1 MKAFEGC
8 GGVSVSEGWVVV
20 GQSGVFCGWWWW
32 WVVVCISCLRSESAG
47 GVWGCLRVVKGYKGN
62 GWWDGGGWWWFIN
75 SLRSEGGGGIISE
88 DGGWWW
94 WWMVG
99 LACFLRPA
107 WVAGALEQ
115 SGGPPAEGK
124 ESGVVV
130 SVSEVG
136 GGGILSE
143 VSGVVSEGGGGGLL
157 TGVVVSENWWRLRSE
172 GGGGAVLWS
181 ELVVLVVVVVSG
193 QIWGWW
199 WWCIGSLRLIGGDVG
214 GGVLLV
220 WGVVWGCLRVSEDG
234 GVLLSEEPKPFNASS
249 GWLQRFKKRNKITNI
264 NIGGEEAS
272 ADRVAAREFP
282 PFLREIME
290 EGQYTD
296 DQVFNMDESGLFWK
310 KLPSKTFVV
319 KNASKCRGRKLQ
331 KERITVLFTT
341 NASGTCK
348 LKLSVIHTA
357 HKPHAYKSMDMT
369 KLYVHW
375 LTARKAWMF
384 STLSLSWFDDC
395 FVLDVKK
402 FCEQQNVP
410 FKILLLLDNAPG
422 HSPLLLDRHPN
433 INLRN
438 LSDTNT
444 DSESED
450 DEDQQLAEQ
459 ELLLKQFWR
468 TFNVKKAVDFLV
480 EAWDQLSVATVRH
493 AWRHVLQGIPAV
505 RQSQSVTVAVDLA
518 REAAQSVTAA
528 GFYETTNDDILEVI
542 RDPDVTTDE
551 MVDDDDVSEEAGGA
565 SSQEEHRLSHSNVRG
580 AIECIEKVKLLLS
593 DDPDANRYE
602 IFTTQ
607 LLQTMEPYIKV
618 YHDNINTSHQQSIT
632 KFFARNPPQPAQ
644 ASDSDRGRDSD
655 DDFEGFVREA
665 LTSVDDS
672 DGDSPEGQ

>member
-1 MKAFEGC
+1 MNITK
-8 GGVSVSEGWVVV
+8 ST
-20 GQSGVFCGWWWW
+20 
-32 WVVVCISCLRSESAG
+32 
-47 GVWGCLRVVKGYKGN
+47 
-62 GWWDGGGWWWFIN
+62 
-75 SLRSEGGGGIISE
+75 
-88 DGGWWW
+88 
-94 WWMVG
+94 
-99 LACFLRPA
+99 
-107 WVAGALEQ
+107 GASMIKYFHNQ
-115 SGGPPAEGK
+115 
-124 ESGVVV
+124 
-130 SVSEVG
+130 
-136 GGGILSE
+136 
-143 VSGVVSEGGGGGLL
+143 
-157 TGVVVSENWWRLRSE
+157 
-172 GGGGAVLWS
+172 
-181 ELVVLVVVVVSG
+181 
-193 QIWGWW
+193 
-199 WWCIGSLRLIGGDVG
+199 
-214 GGVLLV
+214 VLLKTEKLLV
-220 WGVVWGCLRVSEDG
+220 SYLVRQLLRNMEEYARELYAAVSRKTG
-234 GVLLSEEPKPFNASS
+234 ITEPKPFSASS
-249 GWLQRFKKRNKITNI
+249 GGLQRFKMRNKITNI

-319 KNASKCRGRKLQ
+319 KNASKIRGRKLQ

-357 HKPHAYKSMDMT
+357 RKPHAYKSMDMT
-369 KLYVHW
+369 KLNVHW

-384 STLSLSWFDDC
+384 STLSLSWFDD
-395 FVLDVKK
+395 FR
-402 FCEQQNVP
+402 
-410 FKILLLLDNAPG
+410 

-433 INLRN
+433 VKVVFLPPNNTSLLQPMDQELICNVKAAFSTKKFKLLNDYTNTREELRN
-438 LSDTNT
+438 LSDTTT
-444 DSESED
+444 DSKSED
-450 DEDQQLAEQ
+450 DKDQQLAEQ
-459 ELLLKQFWR
+459 QVLFKQFWR
-468 TFNVKKAVDFLV
+468 IFNIKKAVDFLV

-505 RQSQSVTVAVDLA
+505 RQSQSVTGEVQTVTVAVDLA
-518 REAAQSVTAA
+518 REAAQCVTAA
-528 GFYETTNDDILEVI
+528 GFSEINNNDILEVI
-542 RDPDVTTDE
+542 RDPDVTTNE

-607 LLQTMEPYIKV
+607 LLQTMEPYFKV
-618 YHDNINTSHQQSIT
+618 YHDNINTSRQQSIT
-632 KFFARNPPQPAQ
+632 EFFARNPPQPAQ
-644 ASDSDRGRDSD
+644 ASDSDRGRDSE

>member
-1 MKAFEGC
+1 MNITK
-8 GGVSVSEGWVVV
+8 ST
-20 GQSGVFCGWWWW
+20 
-32 WVVVCISCLRSESAG
+32 
-47 GVWGCLRVVKGYKGN
+47 
-62 GWWDGGGWWWFIN
+62 
-75 SLRSEGGGGIISE
+75 
-88 DGGWWW
+88 
-94 WWMVG
+94 
-99 LACFLRPA
+99 
-107 WVAGALEQ
+107 GASMIKYFHNQ
-115 SGGPPAEGK
+115 
-124 ESGVVV
+124 
-130 SVSEVG
+130 
-136 GGGILSE
+136 
-143 VSGVVSEGGGGGLL
+143 
-157 TGVVVSENWWRLRSE
+157 
-172 GGGGAVLWS
+172 
-181 ELVVLVVVVVSG
+181 
-193 QIWGWW
+193 
-199 WWCIGSLRLIGGDVG
+199 
-214 GGVLLV
+214 VLLKT
-220 WGVVWGCLRVSEDG
+220 EK
-234 GVLLSEEPKPFNASS
+234 LLVRYLVRQARRNMAVDTRSVKDYARELYMAVARKMGITEPKPFNASS

-272 ADRVAAREFP
+272 ADCVAAREFP

-319 KNASKCRGRKLQ
+319 KNASKIRGRKLQ

-357 HKPHAYKSMDMT
+357 RKPHAYKSMDMT
-369 KLYVHW
+369 KLNVHW

-384 STLSLSWFDDC
+384 STLALSWFDDC
-395 FVLDVKK
+395 FVPDVKK

-433 INLRN
+433 
-438 LSDTNT
+438 
-444 DSESED
+444 
-450 DEDQQLAEQ
+450 
-459 ELLLKQFWR
+459 
-468 TFNVKKAVDFLV
+468 VK
-480 EAWDQLSVATVRH
+480 LSVATVRH

-528 GFYETTNDDILEVI
+528 GFSETTNDDILEVI

-607 LLQTMEPYIKV
+607 LLQTMEPYFKV
-618 YHDNINTSHQQSIT
+618 YHDNINTSRQQSIT
-632 KFFARNPPQPAQ
+632 EFFARNPPQPAQ
-644 ASDSDRGRDSD
+644 ASDSDSGRDSD
-655 DDFEGFVREA
+655 DDFQGFVKEA

>member
-1 MKAFEGC
+1 MKITK
-8 GGVSVSEGWVVV
+8 ST
-20 GQSGVFCGWWWW
+20 
-32 WVVVCISCLRSESAG
+32 
-47 GVWGCLRVVKGYKGN
+47 
-62 GWWDGGGWWWFIN
+62 
-75 SLRSEGGGGIISE
+75 
-88 DGGWWW
+88 
-94 WWMVG
+94 
-99 LACFLRPA
+99 
-107 WVAGALEQ
+107 GASMIKYFHNQ
-115 SGGPPAEGK
+115 
-124 ESGVVV
+124 
-130 SVSEVG
+130 
-136 GGGILSE
+136 
-143 VSGVVSEGGGGGLL
+143 
-157 TGVVVSENWWRLRSE
+157 
-172 GGGGAVLWS
+172 
-181 ELVVLVVVVVSG
+181 
-193 QIWGWW
+193 
-199 WWCIGSLRLIGGDVG
+199 
-214 GGVLLV
+214 VLLKTEK
-220 WGVVWGCLRVSEDG
+220 LLVSYLVRQARRNMAVDTRSVKEYARELYAAVTQKMG
-234 GVLLSEEPKPFNASS
+234 ITKPKPFNASS

-310 KLPSKTFVV
+310 KLPSKTFIV

-357 HKPHAYKSMDMT
+357 RKPHAYKSMDIT
-369 KLYVHW
+369 KLNVHW

-395 FVLDVKK
+395 FVPDVKK

-410 FKILLLLDNAPG
+410 FKILLLLDNVPG

-433 INLRN
+433 VKLHSLTKKFKLLNDYTNTREELRN
-438 LSDTNT
+438 LSDTTT
-444 DSESED
+444 DSKSED
-450 DEDQQLAEQ
+450 DEDQQSAEQ
-459 ELLLKQFWR
+459 QELLKQFWR
-468 TFNVKKAVDFLV
+468 IFNIKKAVDFLV

-528 GFYETTNDDILEVI
+528 GFSETTNDDILEVI

-551 MVDDDDVSEEAGGA
+551 MVDDDDVSEEAGDA
-565 SSQEEHRLSHSNVRG
+565 SQEERKLSHSNVRG
-580 AIECIEKVKLLLS
+580 AIECIEKVKRLLS

-602 IFTTQ
+602 IFTSQ
-607 LLQTMEPYIKV
+607 LLQAMEPYFKV
-618 YHDNINTSHQQSIT
+618 YHDNINTSRQQSIT
-632 KFFARNPPQPAQ
+632 EFFARNPPQPAQ

-655 DDFEGFVREA
+655 DDFEGFVRET

-672 DGDSPEGQ
+672 DDDSPEGQ

>member
-1 MKAFEGC
+1 MNITK
-8 GGVSVSEGWVVV
+8 ST
-20 GQSGVFCGWWWW
+20 
-32 WVVVCISCLRSESAG
+32 SASMI
-47 GVWGCLRVVKGYKGN
+47 KYFHN
-62 GWWDGGGWWWFIN
+62 
-75 SLRSEGGGGIISE
+75 
-88 DGGWWW
+88 
-94 WWMVG
+94 
-99 LACFLRPA
+99 
-107 WVAGALEQ
+107 Q
-115 SGGPPAEGK
+115 
-124 ESGVVV
+124 
-130 SVSEVG
+130 
-136 GGGILSE
+136 
-143 VSGVVSEGGGGGLL
+143 
-157 TGVVVSENWWRLRSE
+157 
-172 GGGGAVLWS
+172 
-181 ELVVLVVVVVSG
+181 
-193 QIWGWW
+193 
-199 WWCIGSLRLIGGDVG
+199 
-214 GGVLLV
+214 VLLKMEK
-220 WGVVWGCLRVSEDG
+220 LLVSYLVCQARRNMAVDTRSVKEYARELYAAVSRKMG
-234 GVLLSEEPKPFNASS
+234 ITEPKPFNASS

-357 HKPHAYKSMDMT
+357 RKPHAYKSMDMT
-369 KLYVHW
+369 KLNVHW
-375 LTARKAWMF
+375 LIARKAWMF

-395 FVLDVKK
+395 FVPDVKK

-433 INLRN
+433 IKVVFLPPNTTSIIQSMYQELICNVKAAFSAKKFNLLNYYTNTKEELRN

-444 DSESED
+444 NSKSED

-459 ELLLKQFWR
+459 EVLLKQFWR

-493 AWRHVLQGIPAV
+493 AWRHVLQGIPGV
-505 RQSQSVTVAVDLA
+505 RQSKSVTVAVDLA

-528 GFYETTNDDILEVI
+528 GFSETTNGDILEVI
-542 RDPDVTTDE
+542 RNPDVTTDE
-551 MVDDDDVSEEAGGA
+551 MVDDDDVNEETGGA
-565 SSQEEHRLSHSNVRG
+565 SSQEERRLTHSNVRG

-618 YHDNINTSHQQSIT
+618 YHDNIN
-632 KFFARNPPQPAQ
+632 RPAQ

-665 LTSVDDS
+665 LVSVDDT
-672 DGDSPEGQ
+672 DEDSPEGQ

>member
-1 MKAFEGC
+1 MASTGPPPPPQRNLALPGPSHPKPKKTRRSLSYEIKYKIIQELISHARTIKKDAAKIKEHMNITKSTGASMIKYFHNQVLLKTEKLL
-8 GGVSVSEGWVVV
+8 V
-20 GQSGVFCGWWWW
+20 
-32 WVVVCISCLRSESAG
+32 SCLVRQARRNMAVGTRS
-47 GVWGCLRVVKGYKGN
+47 VKEYARELYAAVSRKM
-62 GWWDGGGWWWFIN
+62 
-75 SLRSEGGGGIISE
+75 GI
-88 DGGWWW
+88 
-94 WWMVG
+94 
-99 LACFLRPA
+99 
-107 WVAGALEQ
+107 
-115 SGGPPAEGK
+115 
-124 ESGVVV
+124 
-130 SVSEVG
+130 
-136 GGGILSE
+136 
-143 VSGVVSEGGGGGLL
+143 
-157 TGVVVSENWWRLRSE
+157 T
-172 GGGGAVLWS
+172 
-181 ELVVLVVVVVSG
+181 
-193 QIWGWW
+193 
-199 WWCIGSLRLIGGDVG
+199 
-214 GGVLLV
+214 
-220 WGVVWGCLRVSEDG
+220 
-234 GVLLSEEPKPFNASS
+234 EPKPFNASS
-249 GWLQRFKKRNKITNI
+249 GWLQRFKKRKKITNI
-264 NIGGEEAS
+264 NIGGEETS
-272 ADRVAAREFP
+272 PDRVAAREFP

-357 HKPHAYKSMDMT
+357 RKLHAYKSMDMT
-369 KLYVHW
+369 KLNVHW
-375 LTARKAWMF
+375 LTARKVWIF

-395 FVLDVKK
+395 FVPDVKK

-433 INLRN
+433 VKVVFLPPNTTSIIQPMDQELICNVKAAFSAKKFKLLNDYTNTKEELHN

-444 DSESED
+444 DSKSEA

-459 ELLLKQFWR
+459 EVLLKQFWR

-493 AWRHVLQGIPAV
+493 AWRH
-505 RQSQSVTVAVDLA
+505 SKSVTGEWTLPEKL
-518 REAAQSVTAA
+518 RSVTAA
-528 GFYETTNDDILEVI
+528 GFSETTNDNILEVI
-542 RDPDVTTDE
+542 RDPHVTTDE

-565 SSQEEHRLSHSNVRG
+565 SSQEERHLSHSNVRG

-618 YHDNINTSHQQSIT
+618 YHDNINTSRQQSIT
-632 KFFARNPPQPAQ
+632 EFFARNPPQPAQ
-644 ASDSDRGRDSD
+644 ASDSDRGRDTD

-665 LTSVDDS
+665 LTSVDDT
-672 DGDSPEGQ
+672 DEDSPEGQ

>member
-1 MKAFEGC
+1 MA
-8 GGVSVSEGWVVV
+8 
-20 GQSGVFCGWWWW
+20 
-32 WVVVCISCLRSESAG
+32 SAG
-47 GVWGCLRVVKGYKGN
+47 PPPPERNLSLPGPSRLKPKKTRRSLSYEIKYKIIQELEKGTRQVDLARQHGVNESTIR
-62 GWWDGGGWWWFIN
+62 
-75 SLRSEGGGGIISE
+75 IIKKDAAKIKEHMNITKST
-88 DGGWWW
+88 
-94 WWMVG
+94 
-99 LACFLRPA
+99 
-107 WVAGALEQ
+107 GASMIKYFHNQ
-115 SGGPPAEGK
+115 
-124 ESGVVV
+124 
-130 SVSEVG
+130 
-136 GGGILSE
+136 
-143 VSGVVSEGGGGGLL
+143 
-157 TGVVVSENWWRLRSE
+157 
-172 GGGGAVLWS
+172 
-181 ELVVLVVVVVSG
+181 
-193 QIWGWW
+193 
-199 WWCIGSLRLIGGDVG
+199 
-214 GGVLLV
+214 VLLKTEK
-220 WGVVWGCLRVSEDG
+220 LLVSYLVRQARRNVAVDTRSVKEYARELYAAVSRKMG
-234 GVLLSEEPKPFNASS
+234 ITEPKPFNASS

-272 ADRVAAREFP
+272 ADRVAAGEFP

-296 DQVFNMDESGLFWK
+296 DQVFNMDESGPFWK

-319 KNASKCRGRKLQ
+319 KNASKIRGRKLQ

-357 HKPHAYKSMDMT
+357 CKLHAYKSMDMT
-369 KLYVHW
+369 KLNVHW

-395 FVLDVKK
+395 FVPDVKE

-410 FKILLLLDNAPG
+410 FKILLLLDKAPG

-433 INLRN
+433 VKVVFLPPKTTSILQPMDQELICNVKAAFSTKKFKLLNDYTNTREELRN
-438 LSDTNT
+438 LSDTTT
-444 DSESED
+444 DSKSED

-459 ELLLKQFWR
+459 QVLLKQFWR
-468 TFNVKKAVDFLV
+468 IFNIKKAVDFLV

-493 AWRHVLQGIPAV
+493 AWRHVLQDILAV
-505 RQSQSVTVAVDLA
+505 RQSQSVTGEVQTVVVAVDLA

-528 GFYETTNDDILEVI
+528 GFPETTNDDILEVI

-580 AIECIEKVKLLLS
+580 AIECVEKVKLLLS
-593 DDPDANRYE
+593 DDHDANRYE

-618 YHDNINTSHQQSIT
+618 YHDNINTSRQQSIT
-632 KFFARNPPQPAQ
+632 EFFARNPPQPAQ

-665 LTSVDDS
+665 LTNVDDS

>member
-1 MKAFEGC
+1 MAVATRSVKEYARELYAA
-8 GGVSVSEGWVVV
+8 VS
-20 GQSGVFCGWWWW
+20 
-32 WVVVCISCLRSESAG
+32 R
-47 GVWGCLRVVKGYKGN
+47 KM
-62 GWWDGGGWWWFIN
+62 
-75 SLRSEGGGGIISE
+75 GI
-88 DGGWWW
+88 
-94 WWMVG
+94 
-99 LACFLRPA
+99 A
-107 WVAGALEQ
+107 
-115 SGGPPAEGK
+115 
-124 ESGVVV
+124 
-130 SVSEVG
+130 
-136 GGGILSE
+136 
-143 VSGVVSEGGGGGLL
+143 
-157 TGVVVSENWWRLRSE
+157 
-172 GGGGAVLWS
+172 
-181 ELVVLVVVVVSG
+181 
-193 QIWGWW
+193 
-199 WWCIGSLRLIGGDVG
+199 
-214 GGVLLV
+214 
-220 WGVVWGCLRVSEDG
+220 
-234 GVLLSEEPKPFNASS
+234 EPKPFNASS

-272 ADRVAAREFP
+272 ADRVAASEFP

-319 KNASKCRGRKLQ
+319 KNASKIRGRKLQ

-357 HKPHAYKSMDMT
+357 RKPHAYKSMDMT
-369 KLYVHW
+369 KLNVHW
-375 LTARKAWMF
+375 LTAHKAWMF

-395 FVLDVKK
+395 FIPDVKK

-422 HSPLLLDRHPN
+422 HLPLLLDRHPN
-433 INLRN
+433 VKLISNVKAAFSTKKFKLLNDYTNTREELRN
-438 LSDTNT
+438 LSDTTT
-444 DSESED
+444 DSKSED

-459 ELLLKQFWR
+459 QVLLKQFWR
-468 TFNVKKAVDFLV
+468 IFNIKKAVDFLV
-480 EAWDQLSVATVRH
+480 EAWDQLSVATVCH

-528 GFYETTNDDILEVI
+528 GFSETTNDDILEVI

-551 MVDDDDVSEEAGGA
+551 MVDDDNVSEEAGGS

-593 DDPDANRYE
+593 DDSDANRYE

-607 LLQTMEPYIKV
+607 LLQTMEPYFKV
-618 YHDNINTSHQQSIT
+618 YHDNINTSRQQSIT
-632 KFFARNPPQPAQ
+632 EFFDHNPPQPAQ